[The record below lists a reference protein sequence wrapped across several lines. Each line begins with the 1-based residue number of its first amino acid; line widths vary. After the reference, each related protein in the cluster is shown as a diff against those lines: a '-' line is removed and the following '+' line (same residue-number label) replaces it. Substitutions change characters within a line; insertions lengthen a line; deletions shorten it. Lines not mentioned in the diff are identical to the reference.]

1 MGIKTKISVKNIDNK
16 GSYHRAIITRVLAIL
31 NLILYF
37 LIFMVDKSNE
47 IVNNVKEGWHLEK
60 VPDAF

>member
-1 MGIKTKISVKNIDNK
+1 M
-16 GSYHRAIITRVLAIL
+16 SYHKAIITRVLAIL
-31 NLILYF
+31 NLILHL

-60 VPDAF
+60 VPDTL